1 MKIWTGGA
9 IRKSFEIKAAD
20 AAVADNGTL
29 SGAAAVMGNI
39 DSQGDVIFPG
49 AFAACLAG
57 FQREGFVA
65 VGHDWDDLPVA
76 MPTLAEER
84 GRILYTEAKFHS
96 TSAGQDA
103 RTVCSERL
111 AAGLSVGLSVGF
123 FCGKE
128 SCMWFESGQQL
139 LDFAKANGYDL
150 SLFDTASIA
159 AEDDF
164 LRAVLRV
171 DRLAEYSIVTIPAN
185 PMAQAMG
192 AKSGE
197 VGIGTIRDLEAHL
210 RSSGLSRTE
219 AKRTISLL
227 SESLRDAATDTDTTD
242 GETPA
247 DVPDTSPTA
256 ANALALR
263 ALSLRHFRLAAP
275 HAMESKP

>member
-1 MKIWTGGA
+1 MRIWTGGS
-9 IRKSFEIKAAD
+9 IRKSFEIKASD
-20 AAVADNGTL
+20 ATMADNGTL

-49 AFAACLAG
+49 AFMASLAG

-103 RTVCSERL
+103 RTVCMERI

-123 FCGKE
+123 YCGKE
-128 SCMWFESGQQL
+128 SCLWFESGPRL
-139 LDFAKANGYDL
+139 LEFASNNGYDL
-150 SLFDTASIA
+150 SLFDTATIGA
-159 AEDDF
+159 CDDF
-164 LRAVLRV
+164 LRGVLRV
-171 DRLAEYSIVTIPAN
+171 DKLAEYSIVTIPAN

-192 AKSGE
+192 AKSAE
-197 VGIGTIRDLEAHL
+197 GIDTVRNLEAYL
-210 RSSGLSRTE
+210 RSEGLSRTQ
-219 AKRTISLL
+219 AKRALSLL
-227 SESLRDAATDTDTTD
+227 SESLRDAATATGEDD
-242 GETPA
+242 GGTPDDSPA
-247 DVPDTSPTA
+247 TSPTA

-263 ALSLRHFRLAAP
+263 ALTLRHNGLAAP
-275 HAMESKP
+275 HAMKGKQ

>member
-1 MKIWTGGA
+1 MKVWTGGA
-9 IRKSFEIKAAD
+9 LRKSFEIKAAD
-20 AAVADNGTL
+20 ATVTPNGTL

-49 AFAACLAG
+49 AFTASLAG

-84 GRILYTEAKFHS
+84 GRILYTEATFHS
-96 TSAGQDA
+96 TGAGQDA
-103 RTVCSERL
+103 RIVCSERL

-123 FCGKE
+123 YCGGE
-128 SCMWFESGQQL
+128 SCMWFESGRNL
-139 LDFAKANGYDL
+139 LDFAQNNGYDL
-150 SLFDTASIA
+150 SLFDTAAIG
-159 AEDDF
+159 AEEGF
-164 LRAVLRV
+164 LRAILRV

-185 PMAQAMG
+185 PLAQAMG
-192 AKSGE
+192 AKSE
-197 VGIGTIRDLEAHL
+197 GIGSIRDLEAHL
-210 RSSGLSRTE
+210 RASGLSRTE

-227 SESLRDAATDTDTTD
+227 SESLRDAATDTDTDT

-247 DVPDTSPTA
+247 PAPDTSSTA

-263 ALSLRHFRLAAP
+263 ALSLRHSWLAAS
-275 HAMESKP
+275 HARGNQQ

>member
-9 IRKSFEIKAAD
+9 IRKSFEIKATD
-20 AAVADNGTL
+20 ATVTDNGTL

-49 AFAACLAG
+49 AFTACLAA
-57 FQREGFVA
+57 FQRGGFVA

-111 AAGLSVGLSVGF
+111 AGGLSVGLSVGF
-123 FCGKE
+123 FCGKD

-139 LDFAKANGYDL
+139 LDFAMNNGYDL
-150 SLFDTASIA
+150 SLFDTATIA

-171 DRLAEYSIVTIPAN
+171 EDLVEYSIVTKPAN

-197 VGIGTIRDLEAHL
+197 GIGTIRDLEAHL

-219 AKRTISLL
+219 AKRAISLL
-227 SESLRDAATDTDTTD
+227 SESLRDAATDTDTND

-247 DVPDTSPTA
+247 DVPGTSPSA
-256 ANALALR
+256 ATALALR